1 MHSYNKGTRPQNNK
15 FPQQCNKGATKSK
28 ISHRSNGNLSRTA
41 RYDKMTRHQ
50 NSTIAQPVH
59 HKINPANVSHDLVA
73 PPRNSFT
80 AIHLSETLQRIAK
93 SDPFSKLKPY
103 QLDILYSPIP
113 NLHGNEKAL
122 IHFLRQWFDIFNSA
136 FYDGAL
142 RTMRDRLYLVTDEAG
157 SDKGI
162 FWLHTPLDKS
172 QIWIRKNYVPL
183 SFEKITQE
191 ESFLGTLVHEMLHA
205 FLRFYTCD
213 CKPCKNLEHPSVGG
227 FGTTGH
233 GPCWIDPMLAIGQA
247 LQNAVQWRVQVGVI
261 PSIKY
266 EMRESNWEPT
276 MQEIRR
282 WDITPTRFSDGELS
296 TYGWLKNSR
305 QKEWEL
311 QRPDRDELIRRRKE
325 EEDKRD
331 KDVSDKTHD
340 MIGWYLFEDG
350 RQKDQPHPS
359 IWEQD
364 ERRIE
369 KEMRDVARK
378 YIAERGGKEKY
389 LQMKLQEWGEKAR
402 EKEKKE
408 QERARDR
415 RRLGT
420 TNTSTS
426 REEEEHRRRR
436 RAQKEQR
443 RQEKERNEQERK
455 RREEKEI
462 PGKLQEWLEQQQQSI
477 EQTPEMN
484 PKKEQLAPRYPG
496 LPPMPPSAR
505 RRSANGSSGPRRAS
519 TADSPPRRADDP
531 EVANERSMRR
541 KIKETSRKLWNWR
554 R

>member
-1 MHSYNKGTRPQNNK
+1 LYLKTDESHSYRGK
-15 FPQQCNKGATKSK
+15 F
-28 ISHRSNGNLSRTA
+28 RL
-41 RYDKMTRHQ
+41 
-50 NSTIAQPVH
+50 
-59 HKINPANVSHDLVA
+59 
-73 PPRNSFT
+73 
-80 AIHLSETLQRIAK
+80 
-93 SDPFSKLKPY
+93 DP
-103 QLDILYSPIP
+103 
-113 NLHGNEKAL
+113 
-122 IHFLRQWFDIFNSA
+122 
-136 FYDGAL
+136 
-142 RTMRDRLYLVTDEAG
+142 VTDEKFILI
-157 SDKGI
+157 SRD
-162 FWLHTPLDKS
+162 
-172 QIWIRKNYVPL
+172 YVPK
-183 SFEKITQE
+183 SSEKTTQE
-191 ESFLGTLVHEMLHA
+191 ESFVGTLVHEMLHR
-205 FLRFYTCD
+205 FLRLYTCG
-213 CKPCKNLEHPSVGG
+213 CEPCRNVTHPSVSGPG
-227 FGTTGH
+227 KTGH
-233 GPCWIDPMLAIGQA
+233 GPCWVDAMLEIGQT
-247 LQNAVQWRVQVGVI
+247 LQDVVQWRVDVGLVI
-261 PSIKY
+261 SIEN
-266 EMRESNWEPT
+266 EMEGSNWEPT
-276 MQEIRR
+276 LQELRR
-282 WDITPTRFSDGELS
+282 WNVTPTRYRDGELA
-296 TYGWLKNSR
+296 TYGWLKSSR
-305 QKEWEL
+305 RKEWEL

-325 EEDKRD
+325 EEDKQD

-364 ERRIE
+364 EHRIE

-378 YIAERGGKEKY
+378 YVAERGGKEKY

-402 EKEKKE
+402 EKEKE

-420 TNTSTS
+420 TSTSTS
-426 REEEEHRRRR
+426 REEDEHRHRRRAR
-436 RAQKEQR
+436 KEEQQ
-443 RQEKERNEQERK
+443 RQEKERNEQERRVWQTEEEERK
-455 RREEKEI
+455 RKEEKEI